1 MFLEDLMDTIKKAA
15 VVMNGFIHDFA
26 TGYWL
31 SDLIAIY
38 LLHGFRGQSAEL
50 ALTLGGI
57 ERFFFWNSV
66 GAAIT
71 IFATGG
77 MRTFTYVD
85 NFYGPEA
92 EQTRRRMLV
101 IKHILLL
108 AIVGSGSYWAYCTA
122 FS

>member
-1 MFLEDLMDTIKKAA
+1 MGTIKKAA
-15 VVMNGFIHDFA
+15 IVLNGFIHDFA

-38 LLHGFRGQSAEL
+38 LLHSFRAGSPAL
-50 ALTLGGI
+50 AATLPGI
-57 ERFFFWNSV
+57 ERFFFWNAV
-66 GAAIT
+66 AAALT

-77 MRTFTYVD
+77 MRSFTYVD

-92 EQTRRRMLV
+92 EATRRKMLI
-101 IKHILLL
+101 IKHVLLL
-108 AIVGSGSYWAYCTA
+108 AVVGSGSYWAYCTA

>member
-1 MFLEDLMDTIKKAA
+1 MDSIKKAA
-15 VVMNGFIHDFA
+15 VVLNGFIHDFA

-31 SDLIAIY
+31 SALIAIY
-38 LLHGFRGQSAEL
+38 LLHGFRGESA
-50 ALTLGGI
+50 ALSAILGSI

-66 GAAIT
+66 AAALT

-85 NFYGPEA
+85 NFSGPEA

-101 IKHILLL
+101 IKHVLL
-108 AIVGSGSYWAYCTA
+108 IGIIGVGSYWAYCMA